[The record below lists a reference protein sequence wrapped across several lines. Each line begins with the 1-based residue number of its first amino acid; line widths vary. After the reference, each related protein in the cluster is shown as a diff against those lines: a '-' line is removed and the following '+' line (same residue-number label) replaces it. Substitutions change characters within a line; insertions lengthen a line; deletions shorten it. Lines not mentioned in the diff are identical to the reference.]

1 MRKTAFKLCGFTLVM
16 GIFSAFIRWLQRIN
30 GFEPETGLAITGSP
44 YGYAVAGFILLFA
57 ILLLV
62 LVRRL
67 SGLCFDERFPQIY
80 AKGIPFVMIPAGLVG
95 AVTALGG
102 ILTLLRAV
110 STSKTIFDLVLGV
123 FALLCAAGMAS
134 LILASAKPGKRKN
147 GVFGAVSTVFFL
159 CYWLIAAYKYS
170 AADPVLWHFAPRLL
184 SICALVLACYYH
196 AGFVFKKPKPL
207 SALYFSGLSVFL
219 CITVLA
225 DAYPTGEQLI
235 TLGFAV
241 LLSLLSFAQ
250 LSSAEQSKH

>member
-1 MRKTAFKLCGFTLVM
+1 MRKTAFKLCGFILVM

-30 GFEPETGLAITGSP
+30 AFEPETGLAVTGSP

-67 SGLCFDERFPQIY
+67 SGLRFDGRFPQIY
-80 AKGIPFVMIPAGLVG
+80 AQGIPFAVILAGLVG
-95 AVTALGG
+95 ALTALGG
-102 ILTLLRAV
+102 VLTLLRAV
-110 STSKTIFDLVLGV
+110 GSSKTIFDLILGL

-134 LILASAKPGKRKN
+134 LIIASAKPGKRKN

-184 SICALVLACYYH
+184 SICALVLACYFH

-207 SALYFSGLSVFL
+207 AALYFSGLAVFL

-225 DAYPTGEQLI
+225 DTYPSGEQLI
-235 TLGFAV
+235 TLGFAA
-241 LLSLLSFAQ
+241 LLTLLSFAQ
-250 LSSAEQSKH
+250 LSGAEHGKH